1 MPHRATRFL
10 THPYKCPGVWGAV
23 PSFLKSYLNSFAKS
37 SPITCP
43 SPLFSPF
50 LFMCLRTLS
59 FSVSCK
65 SFACHSYENCRVC
78 TNNSHFGTR
87 WLPRAVRGL
96 SPTSHQSRFF
106 PCYTI
111 RFILGE
117 PHADPRRRLETALR
131 VHRFREPAQ
140 THACR
145 RSLCPRLRPQS
156 RRR

>member
-1 MPHRATRFL
+1 MPPRATRFL
-10 THPYKCPGVWGAV
+10 THPYKCPGGMGGSAFV
-23 PSFLKSYLNSFAKS
+23 LKVLLELLREFVAHHL
-37 SPITCP
+37 P

-50 LFMCLRTLS
+50 LFMCLRSLS
-59 FSVSCK
+59 FSVSRK
-65 SFACHSYENCRVC
+65 SCIWHSYENCRVC

-131 VHRFREPAQ
+131 VHLFREPAQ